1 MKSALTRRR
10 AGYRSSVLSLTLK
23 TGHLRDDGA
32 AIRSKVR
39 AIGKLTEIYD
49 TARSDIQGIDHMPD
63 IERIFRIDDDRVAI
77 ATFSDDEFKRIE
89 VRIEHY
95 GPGED
100 YLSIDL
106 TRHAGGRFGNQ
117 DFLKHA
123 IRGTNLGS
131 HFRPAAP
138 VLADLIARAPFFSA
152 HERMKLV
159 KMAREAVAGI
169 PPKFVPPARRR
180 RA

>member
-1 MKSALTRRR
+1 MPHTE
-10 AGYRSSVLSLTLK
+10 RS
-23 TGHLRDDGA
+23 
-32 AIRSKVR
+32 
-39 AIGKLTEIYD
+39 
-49 TARSDIQGIDHMPD
+49 
-63 IERIFRIDDDRVAI
+63 FRIDDHVAI

-100 YLSIDL
+100 YLSIDFA
-106 TRHAGGRFGNQ
+106 RHAGGRFG
-117 DFLKHA
+117 DRDLLRHA
-123 IRGTNLGS
+123 IRRADLGG

-152 HERMKLV
+152 HERMQLV

-169 PPKFVPPARRR
+169 PPKFVAPARRR
-180 RA
+180 HRRRPRRARARERGQ